1 MVCYLWATGHYLSP
15 EEKGGE
21 FWGNRWLR
29 GRAEGRGRR
38 AEGGGK
44 NQLSPIRGRGG
55 LRKLTASEGKG
66 GHKDTIEL

>member
-1 MVCYLWATGHYLSP
+1 MVKR
-15 EEKGGE
+15 EGG
-21 FWGNRWLR
+21 GQ
-29 GRAEGRGRR
+29 R

-66 GHKDTIEL
+66 GHKDTI